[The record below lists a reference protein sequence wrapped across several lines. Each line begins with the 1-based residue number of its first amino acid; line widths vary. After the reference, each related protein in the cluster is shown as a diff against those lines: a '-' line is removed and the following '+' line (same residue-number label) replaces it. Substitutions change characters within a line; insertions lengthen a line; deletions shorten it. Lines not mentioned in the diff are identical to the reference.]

1 MPEKIT
7 PRFLDRAL
15 ADGHA
20 KLTGEGK
27 QRKITYIVVNQ
38 TERFDDP
45 EEQVRAEYWAELIYR
60 YGYEPNCIGVE
71 ITVPDRT
78 PSDRADLVV
87 FLDETRKRPYAVVEC
102 KKDGITDAEFNQAVE
117 QACGNGTWAKFR
129 AHYIGVVAGLTRQF
143 LDFSE
148 KYGVLEREA
157 NIIADLPPR
166 YGKPE
171 EYKYHKG
178 GALDIQPVNKEVL
191 IKAIQKCHQTLWGG
205 GKLSPPAA
213 FGELCKIIFVKISD
227 EQAKRKK
234 GEPYEFQIKT
244 HETSRRLGERIRAL
258 YDKQKEKDPEVFT
271 ETIKIDDATLRTVV
285 SHLESIN
292 LSKTDLDTKGL
303 AFEQFMDGF
312 FKGDFGQYFTPRE
325 IIEFV
330 VHMLRPTSED
340 LVLDPACGSGGFLL
354 HALDAIRREAS
365 DYWDEGTEEHFKHWH
380 DFAQRRLF
388 GIEINEE
395 IARVAKMNMIIHDD
409 GHTNVIGADA
419 LGYISH
425 LTAQNKSFGEN
436 KFDVILTNPPFGSMV
451 KQEEKPYLA
460 NYEMSA
466 IANTVKA
473 SAKVDP
479 KMGKKMVKKKTSVK
493 TEILYCEKIWRFLK
507 PGTGR
512 AAIVL
517 PDGILTNSSLQGV
530 RDWILAHFQ
539 ILAVISLPQSAFAH
553 FGAGVKASIIFVRKR
568 GEDEIPSDEEAIFMA
583 IADNIGYDATGRKTM
598 KVVDSQIVG
607 KAKTEIQRCDL
618 YDSRVTFENTGTDEA
633 PQWVERHSLTL
644 RDTGILGQYKEF
656 LNNPTPFLV

>member
-1 MPEKIT
+1 MTYLE
-7 PRFLDRAL
+7 RAIK
-15 ADGHA
+15 DGHA
-20 KLTGEGK
+20 KITGEGK
-27 QRKITYIVVNQ
+27 QQKITYITVNQ
-38 TERFDDP
+38 TERFAEP
-45 EEQVRAEYWAELIYR
+45 EEQVRAEFWAELIYR
-60 YGYEPNCIGVE
+60 YTYEPNCIGVE
-71 ITVPDRT
+71 VTVPDRT

-87 FLDETRKRPYAVVEC
+87 FRDETRKRPYAVVEC
-102 KKDGITDAEFNQAVE
+102 KRDGITDAEFNQAVE
-117 QACGNGTWAKFR
+117 QASGNGTWAKFR
-129 AHYIGVVAGLTRQF
+129 ANYVGVIAGLTRRF
-143 LDFSE
+143 LDFSN

-205 GKLSPPAA
+205 GKLSPPTA

-244 HETSRRLGERIRAL
+244 HEPSRRLGERIRAL
-258 YDKQKEKDPEVFT
+258 YDKQKDKDPEVFT

-325 IIEFV
+325 IIEFA
-330 VHMLRPTSED
+330 VHMLKPTNED
-340 LVLDPACGSGGFLL
+340 IVLDPACGSGGFLL

-365 DYWDEGTEEHFKHWH
+365 DYWDEGTEEHYKHWH
-380 DFAQRRLF
+380 DFAQKRLY
-388 GIEINEE
+388 GIEINDE

-419 LGYISH
+419 LGPVGR

-451 KQEEKPYLA
+451 KQEEKPYLSS
-460 NYEMSA
+460 YEMSE
-466 IANTVKA
+466 IANTVKVSTKA
-473 SAKVDP
+473 DF
-479 KMGKKMVKKKTSVK
+479 KMGEKMVKKKTSVK

-530 RDWILAHFQ
+530 RDWLLNKFQ
-539 ILAVISLPQSAFAH
+539 LLAVISLPQFAFAH
-553 FGAGVKASIIFVRKR
+553 FGAGVKASIVFVRKR
-568 GEDEIPSDEEAIFMA
+568 ADNELSSDDEPIFMA
-583 IADNIGYDATGRKTM
+583 MAENIGYDATGRKTM
-598 KVVDSQIVG
+598 KVIDSQIVG
-607 KAKTEIQRCDL
+607 KSKTEIQRCDL
-618 YDSRVTFENTGTDEA
+618 YDVRVTFENIGTEDL
-633 PQWVERHSLTL
+633 PQWVERHTLTL
-644 RDTGILGQYKEF
+644 KDTGILGQYKKF
-656 LNNPTPFLV
+656 LKNPTPFFV